1 MNEEP
6 TGCSKIPSRKAA
18 ASEEANRTSSRTL
31 TLERCENYVGW
42 MFQQSTEHFRRM
54 RPICHIYH
62 QLRANTV
69 RQYSTIHWENTQA
82 VATTPV
88 ALRLL
93 GLGGKRLVTRL
104 LGLKGEWVR
113 CRRVQP

>member
-6 TGCSKIPSRKAA
+6 TGCSKILSSKAA

-31 TLERCENYVGW
+31 SLCAIQNDVGGIS
-42 MFQQSTEHFRRM
+42 QQPAEHFCRM
-54 RPICHIYH
+54 RPICHTYH
-62 QLRANTV
+62 QLRANAA

-93 GLGGKRLVTRL
+93 ALGAKRLVTRL
-104 LGLKGEWVR
+104 LGFKGGVG
-113 CRRVQP
+113 RVS

>member
-1 MNEEP
+1 
-6 TGCSKIPSRKAA
+6 
-18 ASEEANRTSSRTL
+18 
-31 TLERCENYVGW
+31 
-42 MFQQSTEHFRRM
+42 MFQQPAEHFCRM

-62 QLRANTV
+62 QLRANAV

-93 GLGGKRLVTRL
+93 ALGGKRLVTRL
-104 LGLKGEWVR
+104 LGLKGEWVGY
-113 CRRVQP
+113 RRFSLNRGGFHGVRTM

>member
-1 MNEEP
+1 MLFV
-6 TGCSKIPSRKAA
+6 S
-18 ASEEANRTSSRTL
+18 TL
-31 TLERCENYVGW
+31 RFIG
-42 MFQQSTEHFRRM
+42 
-54 RPICHIYH
+54 
-62 QLRANTV
+62 
-69 RQYSTIHWENTQA
+69 ENTQA

-93 GLGGKRLVTRL
+93 ALGGKRLVTRL